1 MMTRISSAS
10 MSNTTPRIKCLVASI
25 RRLHAETGALR
36 EAHRH
41 VTGIALQDARRAGG
55 VDRRTLPGRPAAVQP
70 GTTHAGR
77 AGRRERACG
86 AEPGRRQGVSLTTL
100 LRVAKAL
107 KRLDWIETI
116 APQVL
121 TNPLTLPKH
130 SLKRQ
135 RASQDKIER
144 FKTAKIRRSLA
155 DMIAQCDLGSSQK
168 TENKAR

>member
-1 MMTRISSAS
+1 
-10 MSNTTPRIKCLVASI
+10 MSLELIFKTPDELAELIGEHFRVA
-25 RRLHAETGALR
+25 RLLCNLE
-36 EAHRH
+36 
-41 VTGIALQDARRAGG
+41 Q
-55 VDRRTLPGRPAAVQP
+55 RTLAAQAGVSVHAVQNLE
-70 GTTHAGR
+70 GGK
-77 AGRRERACG
+77 
-86 AEPGRRQGVSLTTL
+86 GVSLTTL

-144 FKTAKIRRSLA
+144 FKTEKIRPSLA
-155 DMIAQCDLGSSQK
+155 DQECFAQALLSPTKPAPALERAFARRSK
-168 TENKAR
+168 LLRTE